1 MGSGLLQYGS
11 REGHHFELGVWSL
24 EFGAWSLA
32 LGVWRLEFGPNAHAH
47 ACANNTAQDYLLLST
62 GSLACPAISCCP
74 TTLDQHQELG
84 AHQDGLMK
92 YQPCMVN
99 KPYLLVHFQHD

>member
-1 MGSGLLQYGS
+1 M
-11 REGHHFELGVWSL
+11 RM
-24 EFGAWSLA
+24 
-32 LGVWRLEFGPNAHAH
+32 RMHAQI
-47 ACANNTAQDYLLLST
+47 TQPSDDYLLLST

-84 AHQDGLMK
+84 AHQDGLMIYMK